1 MEGYWTIGL
10 VLDFLLV
17 TKFLLTF
24 LEFLLVVL
32 TSSGAG
38 IISGGAGITLVE
50 SLILHKVNNIENA
63 IKIVV
68 HWCAMDHSSYV
79 I

>member
-50 SLILHKVNNIENA
+50 SLILHKVNNISRQLLCFKKYFE
-63 IKIVV
+63 VV
-68 HWCAMDHSSYV
+68 AYSTPG
-79 I
+79 